1 MPEYIPLLGAS
12 RFEVVGELAVATR
25 KSNLTSVRRPDRPDS
40 GVSCFCSPFLP
51 QRVRALKR
59 AARLYMYM
67 YSTTCGCRRPLDL
80 T

>member
-25 KSNLTSVRRPDRPDS
+25 KSS
-40 GVSCFCSPFLP
+40 GLRGLLFLQSFSPL
-51 QRVRALKR
+51 RVRALKR

-67 YSTTCGCRRPLDL
+67 YSTMWLQTP

>member
-25 KSNLTSVRRPDRPDS
+25 KRPDS

-67 YSTTCGCRRPLDL
+67 YSTMWLQTP

>member
-25 KSNLTSVRRPDRPDS
+25 TPDS

-67 YSTTCGCRRPLDL
+67 YSTMWLQTP